1 MIVPYPTDLPK
12 DSDWAISLGV
22 FDGVHLGH
30 QAIFQEL
37 ERLSKRLGARPAALF
52 FSPNPKQIFH
62 PNNAPQAI
70 CDPKQN
76 LRLMQDAGLETF
88 IRFPFTKELSALSPM
103 QFLDKYFFAPQVP
116 VKAFCV
122 GENFRFGY
130 NNTGDGNTLRECC
143 APYGIEVHIVPSV
156 VLDGVT
162 VSSTRIR
169 KAVQDGDLEL
179 AHRMLGRPFAIEG
192 NVSHGYH
199 IGTTVLSCP
208 TANLSVA
215 EHLIPPYGVYAARG
229 RLANGEAIDGIAYI
243 GDAPTIRQD
252 GPPEII
258 LELHLFDFD
267 GDLYDQPISIE
278 LYSFIR
284 PSMKFD
290 SPAALQRQISLDIE
304 KTKAILK

>member
-1 MIVPYPTDLPK
+1 MIVSYPTDLPK
-12 DSDWAISLGV
+12 DSAWAISLGV

-37 ERLSKRLGARPAALF
+37 ERLSKHLGARPAALF

-76 LRLMQDAGLETF
+76 LRLMQEAGLETF
-88 IRFPFTKELSALSPM
+88 IRFPFSLELSKLSPQEFLE
-103 QFLDKYFFAPQVP
+103 QFFLAPNVP

-122 GENFRFGY
+122 GENWRFGHG
-130 NNTGDGNTLRECC
+130 NDGDGKLLRKLCE
-143 APYGIEVHIVPSV
+143 PNGIEVHIVPSV
-156 VLDGVT
+156 MMDGEA

-229 RLANGEAIDGIAYI
+229 RLSATQAIDGIAYV

-252 GPPEII
+252 GPPEIL

-284 PSMKFD
+284 PSIKFD
-290 SPAALQRQISLDIE
+290 SPAALQHQISLDIE

>member
-1 MIVPYPTDLPK
+1 MIVPYPNNLPK
-12 DSDWAISLGV
+12 DRQWVISLGV

-30 QAIFQEL
+30 QAIFKKL
-37 ERLSKRLGARPAALF
+37 ATVAKRFDAQSAALF
-52 FSPNPKQIFH
+52 FTPNPKLVFH
-62 PNNAPQAI
+62 PQSGPMAICAPQ
-70 CDPKQN
+70 QN
-76 LRLMQDAGLETF
+76 IDLIHKEGIDTF
-88 IRFPFTKELSALSPM
+88 IQFPFTKELSALSPM

-122 GENFRFGY
+122 GENWRFGC
-130 NNTGDGNTLRECC
+130 NNTGDGHTLRECC
-143 APYGIEVHIVPSV
+143 APHGIEVHIVPSV
-156 VLDGVT
+156 ILDGEP

-169 KAVQDGDLEL
+169 KAILDGKLEL
-179 AHRMLGRPFAIEG
+179 AHRLLGRPFTIVG
-192 NVSHGYH
+192 NVSHGHH

-229 RLANGEAIDGIAYI
+229 HLAVDKTIDGIAYV
-243 GDAPTIRQD
+243 GDAPTIRHD

-290 SPAALQRQISLDIE
+290 SPAALQHQIALDIE